1 MKGEKSLNSH
11 WRWLTSSSGSL
22 KTVIAMNKSNRMPST
37 ASLTVEISRKLLFV
51 PFVPL
56 DSRSHRLNQRQEYCG
71 SGGFTLLEV
80 LLAIFIGA
88 IVLTVLYASFFQ
100 IVNAKDSAEDKLEL
114 YHEARVIIS
123 KMTEDLSMA
132 YPRGMIYPVQGASA
146 SSFFVGKAEQ
156 QGGRSSVDFTSLSHA
171 GGINSGDSDQAEIT
185 YYLKPVPQSDLF
197 FLMRREN
204 PRVGSDSSAIEYPLS
219 ERVVGFTLTYMK
231 TDGDEFIND
240 WDSAQTS
247 SLPRAVDITLTLRS
261 AKGEDFEFNSIVLIP
276 IAD

>member
-1 MKGEKSLNSH
+1 MDRYH
-11 WRWLTSSSGSL
+11 
-22 KTVIAMNKSNRMPST
+22 
-37 ASLTVEISRKLLFV
+37 
-51 PFVPL
+51 
-56 DSRSHRLNQRQEYCG
+56 RSC
-71 SGGFTLLEV
+71 GFTLIEV

-100 IVNAKDSAEDKLEL
+100 IVNAKDSAEDNLEL

-132 YPRGMIYPVQGASA
+132 YPRGMVYPVQGASA
-146 SSFFVGKAEQ
+146 SSFFVGRAEQ
-156 QGGRSSVDFTSLSHA
+156 QVGRSSVDFTSLSHA
-171 GGINSGDSDQAEIT
+171 AGINSGDSDQAEIT
-185 YYLKPVPQSDLF
+185 YYLKPVPQSALF

-204 PRVGSDSSAIEYPLS
+204 PRIGSDSSAIEYPLS
-219 ERVVGFTLTYMK
+219 ERVVGFTLTYMR
-231 TDGDEFIND
+231 TDGDEFINE

-261 AKGEDFEFNSIVLIP
+261 AKGEDFEFNSIVLVP

>member
-1 MKGEKSLNSH
+1 MDRYH
-11 WRWLTSSSGSL
+11 
-22 KTVIAMNKSNRMPST
+22 
-37 ASLTVEISRKLLFV
+37 
-51 PFVPL
+51 
-56 DSRSHRLNQRQEYCG
+56 RSC
-71 SGGFTLLEV
+71 GFTLIEV

-100 IVNAKDSAEDKLEL
+100 IVNAKDSAEDNLDL

-132 YPRGMIYPVQGASA
+132 YPRGMVYPVQGASA
-146 SSFFVGKAEQ
+146 SSFFVGRAEQ
-156 QGGRSSVDFTSLSHA
+156 QVGRSSVDFTSLSHA
-171 GGINSGDSDQAEIT
+171 AGINSGDSDQAEIT

-204 PRVGSDSSAIEYPLS
+204 PRIGSDSSAIEYPLS
-219 ERVVGFTLTYMK
+219 ERVVGFTLTYMR
-231 TDGDEFIND
+231 TDGDEFINE

-261 AKGEDFEFNSIVLIP
+261 AKGEDFEFNSIVLVP

>member
-1 MKGEKSLNSH
+1 LNSH
-11 WRWLTSSSGSL
+11 WRWLTSNSGSL
-22 KTVIAMNKSNRMPST
+22 QTLPMDRYH
-37 ASLTVEISRKLLFV
+37 
-51 PFVPL
+51 
-56 DSRSHRLNQRQEYCG
+56 RSC
-71 SGGFTLLEV
+71 GFTLIEV

-100 IVNAKDSAEDKLEL
+100 IVNAKDSAEDSLEL

-132 YPRGMIYPVQGASA
+132 YPRGMVYPVQGASA
-146 SSFFVGKAEQ
+146 SSFFVGRAEQ
-156 QGGRSSVDFTSLSHA
+156 QVGRSSVDFTSLSHA
-171 GGINSGDSDQAEIT
+171 AGINSGDSDQAEIT
-185 YYLKPVPQSDLF
+185 YYLKPVPQSALF

-204 PRVGSDSSAIEYPLS
+204 PRIGSDSSAIEYPLS
-219 ERVVGFTLTYMK
+219 ERVVGFTLTYMR
-231 TDGDEFIND
+231 TDGDEFINE

>member
-1 MKGEKSLNSH
+1 
-11 WRWLTSSSGSL
+11 
-22 KTVIAMNKSNRMPST
+22 MPLT
-37 ASLTVEISRKLLFV
+37 ASLTVKTGRKLLFV

-56 DSRSHRLNQRQEYCG
+56 DRYHRSC
-71 SGGFTLLEV
+71 GFTLIEV

-100 IVNAKDSAEDKLEL
+100 IVNAKDSAEDNLEL

-132 YPRGMIYPVQGASA
+132 YPRGMVYPVQGASA
-146 SSFFVGKAEQ
+146 SSFFVGRAEQ
-156 QGGRSSVDFTSLSHA
+156 QVGRSSVDFTSLSHTA
-171 GGINSGDSDQAEIT
+171 GINSGDSDQAEIT
-185 YYLKPVPQSDLF
+185 YYLKPVPQSALF

-204 PRVGSDSSAIEYPLS
+204 PRIGSDSSAIEYPLS
-219 ERVVGFTLTYMK
+219 ERVVGFTLTYMR
-231 TDGDEFIND
+231 TDGDEFINE

-261 AKGEDFEFNSIVLIP
+261 AKGEDFEFNSIVLVP

>member
-11 WRWLTSSSGSL
+11 WRWLTS
-22 KTVIAMNKSNRMPST
+22 NR
-37 ASLTVEISRKLLFV
+37 
-51 PFVPL
+51 
-56 DSRSHRLNQRQEYCG
+56 
-71 SGGFTLLEV
+71 GFTLIEV

-100 IVNAKDSAEDKLEL
+100 IINAKDSAEDKLEL

-156 QGGRSSVDFTSLSHA
+156 QVGRSSIDFTSLSHA
-171 GGINSGDSDQAEIT
+171 AGINSGDSDQAEIT
-185 YYLKPVPQSDLF
+185 YYLKSVPQSDLF

-204 PRVGSDSSAIEYPLS
+204 PRIGSDSSAIEYPLS
-219 ERVVGFTLTYMK
+219 ERVVGLTLSYMR
-231 TDGDEFIND
+231 TDGDEFITD

-247 SLPRAVDITLTLRS
+247 SLPRAVNITLTLRS
-261 AKGEDFEFNSIVLIP
+261 AKGEDVEFNSIVLIP

>member
-1 MKGEKSLNSH
+1 
-11 WRWLTSSSGSL
+11 
-22 KTVIAMNKSNRMPST
+22 MPLT
-37 ASLTVEISRKLLFV
+37 ASLTVKTGRKLLFV

-56 DSRSHRLNQRQEYCG
+56 DRYHRSC
-71 SGGFTLLEV
+71 GFTLIEV

-100 IVNAKDSAEDKLEL
+100 IVNAKDSAEDNLDL

-132 YPRGMIYPVQGASA
+132 YPRGMVYPVQGASA
-146 SSFFVGKAEQ
+146 SSFFVGRAEQ
-156 QGGRSSVDFTSLSHA
+156 QVGRSSVDFTSLSHA
-171 GGINSGDSDQAEIT
+171 AGINSGDSDQAEIT

-204 PRVGSDSSAIEYPLS
+204 PRIGSDSSAIEYPLS
-219 ERVVGFTLTYMK
+219 ERVVGFTLTYMR
-231 TDGDEFIND
+231 TDGDEFINE

-261 AKGEDFEFNSIVLIP
+261 AKGEDFEFNSIVLVP

>member
-1 MKGEKSLNSH
+1 MKAKKNLNSH
-11 WRWLTSSSGSL
+11 WQCLTANSGSL
-22 KTVIAMNKSNRMPST
+22 TLPPLDHRS
-37 ASLTVEISRKLLFV
+37 ASLDRGQGYHK
-51 PFVPL
+51 
-56 DSRSHRLNQRQEYCG
+56 

-100 IVNAKDSAEDKLEL
+100 IISAKDSVEDKLEL

-146 SSFFVGKAEQ
+146 SSFFVGKAEGQ
-156 QGGRSSVDFTSLSHA
+156 QGEFSSVDFMSLSHA
-171 GGINSGDSDQAEIT
+171 AGINSGDSDQTEIT

-204 PRVGSDSSAIEYPLS
+204 PRMGGSSSVVEYPVS
-219 ERVVGFTLTYMK
+219 ERVVGITLTYMMSN
-231 TDGDEFIND
+231 GGGFINN
-240 WDSAQTS
+240 WDSAQTA
-247 SLPRAVDITLTLRS
+247 SLPKAVGITLTLKS
-261 AKGEDFEFNSIVLIP
+261 AKGEDYEFNSIVLIP
-276 IAD
+276 MAN

>member
-1 MKGEKSLNSH
+1 MDRYH
-11 WRWLTSSSGSL
+11 
-22 KTVIAMNKSNRMPST
+22 
-37 ASLTVEISRKLLFV
+37 
-51 PFVPL
+51 
-56 DSRSHRLNQRQEYCG
+56 RSC
-71 SGGFTLLEV
+71 GFTLIEV

-100 IVNAKDSAEDKLEL
+100 IVNAKDSAEDNLEL

-132 YPRGMIYPVQGASA
+132 YPRGMVYPVQGASA
-146 SSFFVGKAEQ
+146 SSFFVGRAEQ
-156 QGGRSSVDFTSLSHA
+156 QVGRSSVDFTSLSHA
-171 GGINSGDSDQAEIT
+171 AGINSGDSDQAEIT

-204 PRVGSDSSAIEYPLS
+204 PRIGSDSSAIEYPLS
-219 ERVVGFTLTYMK
+219 ERVVGFTLTYMR
-231 TDGDEFIND
+231 TDGDEFINE

-261 AKGEDFEFNSIVLIP
+261 AKGEDFEFNSIVLVP